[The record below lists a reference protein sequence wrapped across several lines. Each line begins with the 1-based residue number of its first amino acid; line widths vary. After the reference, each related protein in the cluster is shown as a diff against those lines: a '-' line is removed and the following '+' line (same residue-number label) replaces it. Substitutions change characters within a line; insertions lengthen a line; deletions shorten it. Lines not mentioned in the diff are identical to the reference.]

1 MGLGQILSYATRR
14 IKPNQIRI
22 RKRELDASNNR
33 SFASKFV
40 SSEYDFT
47 ALIDMLKDQTWQLD
61 ILTTTWQLYWFP
73 ARVWLSDD
81 DNLKEA
87 KDTDDVEIG
96 KIFIRQ

>member
-33 SFASKFV
+33 SFASEFV

-47 ALIDMLKDQTWQLD
+47 ALMLMCLGHRDSV
-61 ILTTTWQLYWFP
+61 P
-73 ARVWLSDD
+73 PEMV
-81 DNLKEA
+81 
-87 KDTDDVEIG
+87 VEWPGGGEDLHTGLVVINVLE
-96 KIFIRQ
+96 K

>member
-33 SFASKFV
+33 SFASEFV

-47 ALIDMLKDQTWQLD
+47 ALVGAPQWPELKM
-61 ILTTTWQLYWFP
+61 
-73 ARVWLSDD
+73 A
-81 DNLKEA
+81 
-87 KDTDDVEIG
+87 G
-96 KIFIRQ
+96 KLNSGISLQENSQ